1 MVPLLLYIALVSIGQ
16 TPFDVFVPM
25 ESWRELS
32 LMCRSGRDKAI
43 NPNHLHLALVGGSR
57 ERERPDSD

>member
-1 MVPLLLYIALVSIGQ
+1 MRG
-16 TPFDVFVPM
+16 
-25 ESWRELS
+25 E
-32 LMCRSGRDKAI
+32 CRSGRDKAI